1 MPHNGRNIHNMT
13 TARKKTII
21 PSPHGS
27 VGPSSMG
34 GLFGVCVFFVGSALS
49 LAQLR
54 NPDPHAQIRLVPNIL
69 AESAFYI
76 IDCKAMRS
84 RALEYHV
91 YICGGGIGM
100 FAGRSPIVCG
110 LEGIAR
116 DEEQTANHANKLERI
131 YGECRAGSVE
141 HQQSNP
147 LTLSARAPGFYTGRC
162 TSLARMHFWR
172 IASAKWQKPNRIC
185 VVVRAMRFCD
195 FVMTIALR
203 VWCGVWRDSC
213 FAEVEFSLYGVV
225 LWIFFVFL
233 DLECLVWKCARSFV
247 CAEEVYFCWK
257 LRWGML
263 NMRYSISFV
272 GLFTRVFGLLV
283 GMRNAEAL

>member
-1 MPHNGRNIHNMT
+1 
-13 TARKKTII
+13 
-21 PSPHGS
+21 
-27 VGPSSMG
+27 
-34 GLFGVCVFFVGSALS
+34 
-49 LAQLR
+49 
-54 NPDPHAQIRLVPNIL
+54 
-69 AESAFYI
+69 
-76 IDCKAMRS
+76 MRS
-84 RALEYHV
+84 RAVEYHV

-225 LWIFFVFL
+225 LWIFFCVS
-233 DLECLVWKCARSFV
+233 RP
-247 CAEEVYFCWK
+247 
-257 LRWGML
+257 RM
-263 NMRYSISFV
+263 
-272 GLFTRVFGLLV
+272 FGLE
-283 GMRNAEAL
+283 MRALFCVCGGSIFLLEIALGYVEYALFDQLCGVIYTCVWFIGADAKCRGSLRFLLIAYQDTI